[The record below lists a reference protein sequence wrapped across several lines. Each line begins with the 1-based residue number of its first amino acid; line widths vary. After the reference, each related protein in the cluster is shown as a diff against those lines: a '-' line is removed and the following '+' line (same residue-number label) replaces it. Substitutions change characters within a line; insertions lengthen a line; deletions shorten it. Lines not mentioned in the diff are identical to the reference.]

1 VNKSIL
7 KEAVIVEIKRKLLL
21 SVFYVFLKISPLTF
35 GGGYAMLAMIEYEV
49 VEKYKWMKKQ
59 DMTDI
64 LAISQSVP
72 GAVAIN
78 LAIMIGYRLAGLLG
92 ALIALLG
99 IVLPTI
105 FIVILM
111 SVLFLSFHHHPIVN
125 AIFKGIGASVV
136 ALIVYAGFAMRKT
149 AIIDIPTLMLTIFS
163 ILVLIFSSINP
174 IWVILFGLIIGIL
187 IGKLKILSNIS
198 EEEESVENMKQEK
211 KHYL

>member
-1 VNKSIL
+1 MNKSIL

-174 IWVILFGLIIGIL
+174 IWVILFGLIIGVL
-187 IGKLKILSNIS
+187 IGKLKILFNIS

>member
-1 VNKSIL
+1 MNKSIL